1 MSVKLEFFKKLQ
13 ARQPEPAS
21 AISKSQA
28 DIVEFRLRMV
38 QLQEQ
43 IDVWLM
49 GTGLTLEMLTTS
61 VTDLLVEGGAF
72 DISGSILRYD
82 DRSVKFMPIF
92 LYGHGVAGC
101 MEVSLC
107 FDGKV
112 IPQRRLFMRAGTH
125 THWTCT
131 SKGALSLPNRMFD
144 EDAFF
149 EMVDGLLS

>member
-43 IDVWLM
+43 IDAWLA
-49 GTGLTLEMLTTS
+49 GTELNVEAFTVS
-61 VTDLLVEGGAF
+61 VTDLLVDGGAF
-72 DISGSILRYD
+72 DIFAIALHYD
-82 DRSVKFMPIF
+82 DRVVKFLPVF
-92 LYGHGVAGC
+92 LYGHGVTGC
-101 MEVSLC
+101 VEVSLC
-107 FDGKV
+107 IDGKV
-112 IPQRRLFMRAGTH
+112 IPQCRLFMRVGTN
-125 THWTCT
+125 THWACT